1 MHLRLNR
8 APPLLALVLLA
19 GGGLVI
25 GSSWN
30 VAGEATAQEA
40 AEQTPAAP
48 SSPIVR
54 EIPPRNVRERPTV
67 AGETSEAASSP
78 VTSSNDLPSGA
89 VTAAMSDSTGP
100 STNSAAPAAENETVM
115 VMVDHAKVVRLP
127 DRTQTVIVGNPM
139 VADITIQRNG
149 IIVVTG
155 KSYGATNLIA
165 LDSAGLLLAESTI
178 SVQAPTDAV
187 VTVQRG
193 LARESYS
200 CTPTCQPSLRLGD
213 SQDYFGVVGNQATQR
228 NTLATQR

>member
-1 MHLRLNR
+1 M
-8 APPLLALVLLA
+8 V
-19 GGGLVI
+19 
-25 GSSWN
+25 GSSWDIS
-30 VAGEATAQEA
+30 GRATAQEVGR
-40 AEQTPAAP
+40 EMP
-48 SSPIVR
+48 STSPIVR
-54 EIPPRNVRERPTV
+54 EVSPRDVRERPL
-67 AGETSEAASSP
+67 ASGEADSADNLARAA
-78 VTSSNDLPSGA
+78 VTSGDIPSQTSVALANAAMQPQSSA
-89 VTAAMSDSTGP
+89 VTASE
-100 STNSAAPAAENETVM
+100 NSTVM

-165 LDSAGLLLAESTI
+165 LDAAGLLLAESTI
-178 SVQAPTDAV
+178 SVQAPTDAI

-213 SQDYFGVVGNQATQR
+213 SQDYFGAVGNQTTQR

>member
-1 MHLRLNR
+1 M
-8 APPLLALVLLA
+8 ASGATDEEVSP
-19 GGGLVI
+19 
-25 GSSWN
+25 
-30 VAGEATAQEA
+30 GEAPLADASSGDITSAGTAA
-40 AEQTPAAP
+40 SASRP
-48 SSPIVR
+48 SSA
-54 EIPPRNVRERPTV
+54 TV
-67 AGETSEAASSP
+67 AAT
-78 VTSSNDLPSGA
+78 
-89 VTAAMSDSTGP
+89 
-100 STNSAAPAAENETVM
+100 ENETVT

-165 LDSAGLLLAESTI
+165 LDSTGMLLAESMI
-178 SVQAPTDAV
+178 SVQAPVDSV

-213 SQDYFGVVGNQATQR
+213 SQDYFGAVGNQTTQR